1 METQKNEA
9 DLFFSIQLD
18 RAAVRAGKIPERC
31 HFQTYLEWKTK
42 AIIHGIKYTKVDSNL
57 TWSDALYIYDYKL
70 SKETYQSKWI
80 ITEAIWWLDNL
91 S

>member
-31 HFQTYLEWKTK
+31 HFQTYLEGKTL

-57 TWSDALYIYDYKL
+57 TLYIGVTLFVYDYKL
-70 SKETYQSKWI
+70 SRETYQSK
-80 ITEAIWWLDNL
+80 
-91 S
+91 